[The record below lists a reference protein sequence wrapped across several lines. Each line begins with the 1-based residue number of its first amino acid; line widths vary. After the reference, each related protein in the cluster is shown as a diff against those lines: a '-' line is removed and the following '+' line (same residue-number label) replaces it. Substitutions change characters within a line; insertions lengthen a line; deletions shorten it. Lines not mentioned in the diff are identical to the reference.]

1 MLCVV
6 GSRFPTPPLF
16 SLFLLTVSRERA
28 AALSR
33 MDRQTGRKFFCFF
46 SEKRID
52 ILIIAYY
59 NNTTLRASQHAP
71 VAQLD
76 RVFGY
81 EPKGRGF
88 ESLLAYH
95 VGASFVSLA
104 PTFFKVRARSR
115 RCSDAPLIFS
125 ALNISIF
132 SMSSLSIRG
141 VSLRARAY
149 FHAAFPGCSV
159 PTSPCSGCPSPF

>member
-1 MLCVV
+1 MLCIV

-33 MDRQTGRKFFCFF
+33 MDRQAGRKFFCFF
-46 SEKRID
+46 GEKRID

-115 RCSDAPLIFS
+115 RCSSFPNRTRLAGLRFGAAVSRRLCFS
-125 ALNISIF
+125 LENIDF
-132 SMSSLSIRG
+132 NRP
-141 VSLRARAY
+141 
-149 FHAAFPGCSV
+149 FHGECSY
-159 PTSPCSGCPSPF
+159 GI